1 MISYIAK
8 SYSIHHMTYRHVGVH
23 GENIL
28 HACMHVSNRSINA
41 NNSAW
46 GPGITR
52 NKNGNGMKRNEMKS
66 VHA

>member
-1 MISYIAK
+1 MKSY
-8 SYSIHHMTYRHVGVH
+8 SYTYSIHHMTYRHVGVH

-28 HACMHVSNRSINA
+28 HACMCRSINA

-52 NKNGNGMKRNEMKS
+52 NRNGNGMKRNEKKS

>member
-28 HACMHVSNRSINA
+28 HACMCRIEVLTPTTVLGGRA
-41 NNSAW
+41 
-46 GPGITR
+46 
-52 NKNGNGMKRNEMKS
+52 
-66 VHA
+66 